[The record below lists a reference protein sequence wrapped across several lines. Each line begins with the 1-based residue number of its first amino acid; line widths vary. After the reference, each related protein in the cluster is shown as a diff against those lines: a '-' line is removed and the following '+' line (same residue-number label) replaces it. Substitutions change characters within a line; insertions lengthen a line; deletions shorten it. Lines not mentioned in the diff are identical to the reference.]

1 MTRWTP
7 YLSLVAM
14 LVLLVPTTRW
24 FGTRVQR
31 LVLVLTSN
39 PVAAIYVHFFLLL
52 PGTALHELS
61 HWLVAKALGVG
72 TGGLS
77 LRPRAQRGSIIRFGA
92 VQIRQTDALRESLI
106 GLSPL
111 IFGTTV
117 LVCLYKWRL
126 GTSIGLEWSLE
137 SLPTQIALMLQVP
150 DVGLWLYLLVAISNA
165 MLPSASDRRAWR
177 PLSVYSAA
185 LLALS
190 ITLALATD
198 LSLPQRLLSL
208 VPPLM
213 GELAVVFAFTVVIDL
228 SLGSCLWLL
237 EALAGHLL
245 GRRLQTG

>member
-106 GLSPL
+106 GL
-111 IFGTTV
+111 V
-117 LVCLYKWRL
+117 
-126 GTSIGLEWSLE
+126 
-137 SLPTQIALMLQVP
+137 LQVP

-177 PLSVYSAA
+177 PLSVYFAA

-190 ITLALATD
+190 ITLGLATD
-198 LSLPQRLLSL
+198 LSLPLRLLSL
-208 VPPLM
+208 VPPLL